1 MHYLDELNPAQKEA
15 VIHFEG
21 PALIIAGPGSGKT
34 RVLTYRIAF
43 MLENAIDPF
52 HILSLTFTNKAA
64 REMKER
70 IQKIAGREA
79 RNLWM
84 GTFHSIFARILRIES
99 EKLGYPANFTIY
111 DSDDAKSLIK
121 KIVKEMG
128 LNDKI
133 YKASTV
139 YNRISAAKNS
149 LITSEEYAADSF
161 LTAEDEAGA
170 RPKIAEIYS
179 KYALRCF
186 QAAAMDFDDLLLK
199 MYLLLKKYPEVLYK
213 YQQKFKFILI
223 DEFQDTN
230 HAQYSIV
237 KMLGD
242 IYENIAVVG
251 DDAQSIYAFRGANI
265 QNILNFE
272 RDYPDLKIYKLEQ
285 NYRSTQAI
293 VKVANHII
301 THNKSQLPKTIW
313 TSNDEGEK
321 IKVYQAPSD
330 NEEGKL
336 VADRIFELKM
346 REHLYDDGFAIL
358 YRTNAQSRAFEEALR
373 RKNIPYRVY
382 GGVSFYQRKE
392 VKDYLAYLRL
402 TVNPKDEEALRRVI
416 NYPTRGI
423 GKTTMEKLSVWA
435 NEAGSSLWEIIMRIH
450 EYPLSGRARQSLEDF
465 ATMIRSF
472 ASWLDKKDAFELAE
486 EIGRSTGILKDLYND
501 RSIEGQSRYEN
512 VQELLSSIKEFTE
525 NPPEAPEG
533 EDSSDTGLGSY
544 LQNVAL
550 LTDMDQEGDD
560 VPRVKLMTV
569 HAAKGLEFPAVFVVG
584 MEENL
589 FPSMMALDSR
599 EGLEEE
605 RRLFY
610 VAVTRAEKYL
620 HLSYAS
626 TRFRFGNLLYC
637 EPSRFI
643 EELPPEIVEFKG
655 LKSRKVKTA
664 AERQADRSSQLKKQ
678 LDKLREAKKAGYQH
692 QPSDEFRP
700 DDPAEMQVGMEVE
713 HPRFGFGKITSMDG
727 PADNRIAHIFF
738 QKAGNK
744 RIMLKYAKLHILRK
758 KQ

>member
-70 IQKIAGREA
+70 IQKIAGSEA

-84 GTFHSIFARILRIES
+84 GTFHSVFARILRSES
-99 EKLGYPANFTIY
+99 EKLGYPSNFSIY

-133 YKASTV
+133 YKAGTV
-139 YNRISAAKNS
+139 YNRISSAKNS
-149 LITSEEYAADSF
+149 LITSEEYAADPF

-170 RPKIAEIYS
+170 RPEIAKIYS
-179 KYALRCF
+179 RYAMRCF
-186 QAAAMDFDDLLLK
+186 QAGAMDFDDLLLK
-199 MYLLLKKYPEVLYK
+199 MYLLLKKHPDVLYK

-272 RDYPDLKIYKLEQ
+272 RDYPDLKVYKLEQ
-285 NYRSTQAI
+285 NYRSTKAI

-301 THNKSQLPKTIW
+301 TKNKSQLPKSIW
-313 TSNDEGEK
+313 TDNDDGEK

-336 VADRIFELKM
+336 VAERIFELKM
-346 REHLYDDGFAIL
+346 RDHLYDDAFAIL

-402 TVNPKDEEALRRVI
+402 SVNPHDEEALRRVI
-416 NYPTRGI
+416 NYPARGI
-423 GKTTMEKLSVWA
+423 GKTSMEKLTVWA
-435 NEAGSSLWEIIMRIH
+435 AESGSSLWDVIQRIA
-450 EYPLSGRARQSLEDF
+450 EFPLSGRARQSIEDF
-465 ATMIRSF
+465 VVMIRAF
-472 ASWLDKKDAFELAE
+472 GTMTEKKDAFELAE
-486 EIGRSTGILKDLYND
+486 EIGRSTGILKELYND
-501 RSIEGQSRYEN
+501 KSIEGQSRYEN

-533 EDSSDTGLGSY
+533 QDSSDTGLGSY

-550 LTDMDQEGDD
+550 LTDMDQDEDEM
-560 VPRVKLMTV
+560 PRVKLMTV

-584 MEENL
+584 LEENL

-599 EGLEEE
+599 DGLEEE

-620 HLSYAS
+620 HLSYAG
-626 TRFRFGNLLYC
+626 TRFRFGNLIYC

-643 EELPPEIVEFKG
+643 EELPPDIVEFKG
-655 LKSRKVKTA
+655 VKSRKVKTA
-664 AERQADRSSQLKKQ
+664 AERQAERSSQLKKQ

-692 QPSDEFRP
+692 QPSDDFRP
-700 DDPAEMQVGMEVE
+700 DNPADMQVGMEVE

-727 PADNRIAHIFF
+727 PPENRVAHIYF

-744 RIMLKYAKLHILRK
+744 RIMLKYAKLHILRN

>member
-70 IQKIAGREA
+70 IQKIAGSEA

-435 NEAGSSLWEIIMRIH
+435 NEAGSSLWEIINRIN

-525 NPPEAPEG
+525 NPPEAPAG

-626 TRFRFGNLLYC
+626 TRFRFGNLIYC

-664 AERQADRSSQLKKQ
+664 AERQAERSSQLKKQ

>member
-70 IQKIAGREA
+70 IQKIAGPEA

>member
-70 IQKIAGREA
+70 IQKIAGSEA

-139 YNRISAAKNS
+139 YKRISAAKNS

-199 MYLLLKKYPEVLYK
+199 TYLLLKKYPEVLYK

-285 NYRSTQAI
+285 NYRSTRAI

-435 NEAGSSLWEIIMRIH
+435 NEAGSSLWEIITRIH

-472 ASWLDKKDAFELAE
+472 ASYLDKKDAFELAE

-525 NPPEAPEG
+525 NPPEAQEG

-589 FPSMMALDSR
+589 FPSMMSLDSR

-664 AERQADRSSQLKKQ
+664 AERQAERSSQLKKQ

-692 QPSDEFRP
+692 QPSEEFRP
-700 DDPAEMQVGMEVE
+700 DDPAEMQAGMEVE

>member
-70 IQKIAGREA
+70 IQKIAGSEA

-84 GTFHSIFARILRIES
+84 GTFHSVFARILRSES
-99 EKLGYPANFTIY
+99 EKLGYPSNFSIY

-133 YKASTV
+133 YKAGTV
-139 YNRISAAKNS
+139 YNRISSAKNS
-149 LITSEEYAADSF
+149 LITSEEYAADPF

-170 RPKIAEIYS
+170 RPEIAKIYS
-179 KYALRCF
+179 RYAMRCF
-186 QAAAMDFDDLLLK
+186 QAGAMDFDDLLLK
-199 MYLLLKKYPEVLYK
+199 MYLLLKKHPDVLYK

-272 RDYPDLKIYKLEQ
+272 RDYPDLKVYKLEQ
-285 NYRSTQAI
+285 NYRSTKAI

-301 THNKSQLPKTIW
+301 TKNKSQLPKSIW
-313 TSNDEGEK
+313 TDNDDGEK

-336 VADRIFELKM
+336 VAERIFELKM
-346 REHLYDDGFAIL
+346 RDHLYDDAFAIL

-402 TVNPKDEEALRRVI
+402 SVNPHDEEALRRVI
-416 NYPTRGI
+416 NYPARGI
-423 GKTTMEKLSVWA
+423 GKTSMEKLTVWA
-435 NEAGSSLWEIIMRIH
+435 AEAGSSLWDVIQRIA
-450 EYPLSGRARQSLEDF
+450 EFPLSGRARQSIEDF
-465 ATMIRSF
+465 VVMIRAF
-472 ASWLDKKDAFELAE
+472 GTMTEKKDAFELAE
-486 EIGRSTGILKDLYND
+486 EIGRSTGILKELYND
-501 RSIEGQSRYEN
+501 KSIEGQSRYEN

-533 EDSSDTGLGSY
+533 QDSSDTGLGS
-544 LQNVAL
+544 
-550 LTDMDQEGDD
+550 
-560 VPRVKLMTV
+560 
-569 HAAKGLEFPAVFVVG
+569 
-584 MEENL
+584 
-589 FPSMMALDSR
+589 
-599 EGLEEE
+599 
-605 RRLFY
+605 
-610 VAVTRAEKYL
+610 
-620 HLSYAS
+620 
-626 TRFRFGNLLYC
+626 
-637 EPSRFI
+637 
-643 EELPPEIVEFKG
+643 
-655 LKSRKVKTA
+655 
-664 AERQADRSSQLKKQ
+664 
-678 LDKLREAKKAGYQH
+678 
-692 QPSDEFRP
+692 
-700 DDPAEMQVGMEVE
+700 
-713 HPRFGFGKITSMDG
+713 
-727 PADNRIAHIFF
+727 
-738 QKAGNK
+738 
-744 RIMLKYAKLHILRK
+744 
-758 KQ
+758 

>member
-21 PALIIAGPGSGKT
+21 PSLIIAGPGSGKT
-34 RVLTYRIAF
+34 RVLTYRVAF
-43 MLENAIDPF
+43 MLENDIDPF

-70 IQKIAGREA
+70 IQKIAGSEA

-84 GTFHSIFARILRIES
+84 GTFHSVFARILRIES
-99 EKLGYPANFTIY
+99 EKLGYPSNFTIY
-111 DSDDAKSLIK
+111 NSDDAKSLIK

-237 KMLGD
+237 KMLAD
-242 IYENIAVVG
+242 IYQNIAVVG

-272 RDYPDLKIYKLEQ
+272 RDYPDLKVYKLEQ
-285 NYRSTQAI
+285 NYRSTGAI

-321 IKVYQAPSD
+321 IKVYQTPSD
-330 NEEGKL
+330 NEEGKA
-336 VADRIFELKM
+336 VAERIFELKM
-346 REHLYDDGFAIL
+346 REHLYDDAFAIL

-373 RKNIPYRVY
+373 RKNIPYRVF
-382 GGVSFYQRKE
+382 GGISFYQRKE

-416 NYPTRGI
+416 NYPARGI

-435 NEAGSSLWEIIMRIH
+435 NEAGISLWEVIMRIN
-450 EYPLSGRARQSLEDF
+450 EFPLSGRARQSLEDF
-465 ATMIRSF
+465 AVMIRSF
-472 ASWLDKKDAFELAE
+472 ASFLNKKDAFELAE
-486 EIGRSTGILKDLYND
+486 EVGRSTGILKELYND
-501 RSIEGQSRYEN
+501 KSIEGQSRYEN

-525 NPPEAPEG
+525 NPPEGPEG
-533 EDSSDTGLGSY
+533 QESKDTGLGSY

-550 LTDMDQEGDD
+550 LTDMDQEGDE

-584 MEENL
+584 LEENL
-589 FPSMMALDSR
+589 FPSLMSLDSR
-599 EGLEEE
+599 DGLEEE

-610 VAVTRAEKYL
+610 VAVTRAKKYL

-626 TRFRFGNLLYC
+626 TRFRFGNLIYC

-643 EELPPEIVEFKG
+643 EELPAEIVEFRG

-664 AERQADRSSQLKKQ
+664 AERQAERSSQLKKQ

-692 QPSDEFRP
+692 QPGEGFSP
-700 DDPAEMQVGMEVE
+700 DDPAEMQAGMEVE

-727 PADNRIAHIFF
+727 PPDNRIAHIFF

-744 RIMLKYAKLHILRK
+744 RIMLKYAKLQILRK

>member
-21 PALIIAGPGSGKT
+21 PSLIIAGPGSGKT

-70 IQKIAGREA
+70 IQKIAGSEA

-99 EKLGYPANFTIY
+99 EKLGYPSNFTIY

-170 RPKIAEIYS
+170 RPEIAKIYS

-242 IYENIAVVG
+242 VYQNIAVVG

-285 NYRSTQAI
+285 NYRSTGAI

-321 IKVYQAPSD
+321 IRVYQAPSD

-336 VADRIFELKM
+336 IADRIFELKM
-346 REHLYDDGFAIL
+346 REHLYDDAFAIL

-402 TVNPKDEEALRRVI
+402 AVNPKDEEALRRVI

-435 NEAGSSLWEIIMRIH
+435 NETGISLWEVILRIH

-465 ATMIRSF
+465 AVMIRSF
-472 ASWLDKKDAFELAE
+472 AAFLDKKDAFELAE
-486 EIGRSTGILKDLYND
+486 EIGRSTGILKELYND
-501 RSIEGQSRYEN
+501 KSIEGQSRYEN

-525 NPPEAPEG
+525 HPPEAPEG
-533 EDSSDTGLGSY
+533 EDSRDTGLGSY

-550 LTDMDQEGDD
+550 LTDMDQEGDE

-599 EGLEEE
+599 DGLEEE

-610 VAVTRAEKYL
+610 VAVTRAEKFL

-626 TRFRFGNLLYC
+626 TRFRFGNLIYC

-643 EELPPEIVEFKG
+643 EELPAEIVEFRG

-664 AERQADRSSQLKKQ
+664 AERQAERSSQLKKQ

-692 QPSDEFRP
+692 QPGDGFRP

-727 PADNRIAHIFF
+727 PPDNRIAHIFF

-744 RIMLKYAKLHILRK
+744 RIMLKYAKLQILRK